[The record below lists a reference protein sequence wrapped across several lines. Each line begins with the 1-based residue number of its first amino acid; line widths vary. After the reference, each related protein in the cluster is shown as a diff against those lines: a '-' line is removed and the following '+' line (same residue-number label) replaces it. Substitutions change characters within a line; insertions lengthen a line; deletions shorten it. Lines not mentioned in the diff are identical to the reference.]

1 MEKPTSTIIMTT
13 SKFIWDFYYNLKVD
27 KQQNKYPFFTNLSYN
42 THCTQDIYVHKTY
55 KKGYY

>member
-27 KQQNKYPFFTNLSYN
+27 KQQNKYPLFL
-42 THCTQDIYVHKTY
+42 HKSEL
-55 KKGYY
+55 